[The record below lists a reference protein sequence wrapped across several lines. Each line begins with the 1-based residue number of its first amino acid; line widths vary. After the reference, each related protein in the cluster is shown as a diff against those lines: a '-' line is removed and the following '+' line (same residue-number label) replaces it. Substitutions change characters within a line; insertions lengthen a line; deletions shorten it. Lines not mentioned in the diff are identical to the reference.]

1 MPTNEIK
8 PSLKEKLYQD
18 TLDEIAQAFTG
29 YNPEGDN
36 ATIFNWSGFIQE
48 GNLYACGAQDRIEKA
63 VKLAIDKTEPAARAE
78 GYKEGQRDAANKIFK
93 ELDKQVEIGRLRI
106 GKNAIATC
114 GIIKVYRGSAY
125 VESRKKWLG

>member
-1 MPTNEIK
+1 MPTNDSKLLRKVLSKWAFDELPDDKYNKGQIAIRIAEIK
-8 PSLKEKLYQD
+8 EML
-18 TLDEIAQAFTG
+18 LDME
-29 YNPEGDN
+29 
-36 ATIFNWSGFIQE
+36 S
-48 GNLYACGAQDRIEKA
+48 
-63 VKLAIDKTEPAARAE
+63 AARSE
-78 GYKEGQRDAANKIFK
+78 GYKKGQRDTAKQIFK

>member
-1 MPTNEIK
+1 MPTNNEIR
-8 PSLKEKLYQD
+8 EKLYQE
-18 TLDEIAQAFTG
+18 TLDEIARSYPPIDTIDGRKGIKFNLWNEYLEFFKG
-29 YNPEGDN
+29 GDG
-36 ATIFNWSGFIQE
+36 WFIQ
-48 GNLYACGAQDRIEKA
+48 NA

>member
-1 MPTNEIK
+1 MTTNDEIK
-8 PSLKEKLYQD
+8 EKIYED
-18 TLDEIAQAFTG
+18 TLNELAKTLLSYKD
-29 YNPEGDN
+29 DN
-36 ATIFNWSGFIQE
+36 IPAIT
-48 GNLYACGAQDRIEKA
+48 DIETA